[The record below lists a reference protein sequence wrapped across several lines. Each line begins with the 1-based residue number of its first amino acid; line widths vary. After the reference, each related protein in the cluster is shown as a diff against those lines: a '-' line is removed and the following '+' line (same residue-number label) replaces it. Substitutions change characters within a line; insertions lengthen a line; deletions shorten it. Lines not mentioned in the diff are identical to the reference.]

1 MRVRGWCFGPA
12 GLSGRDR
19 IKAPRMPWMTFAE
32 PSASE
37 QTAARYAMFDDSLLR
52 VIGTAG
58 EKAAVLTQKGTDAEL
73 VASQ

>member
-1 MRVRGWCFGPA
+1 
-12 GLSGRDR
+12 
-19 IKAPRMPWMTFAE
+19 MTFAE